1 MILSINLFYLKVC
14 FFIIRK
20 GQDEKNSRD
29 IKKSLA
35 LNIQSSRKSKKV
47 MFMKKMLIILALL
60 TVSLLAACQS
70 RIVGD
75 DITGGVVGV
84 ADYGT
89 AKEEYVGDEMI
100 IVKEF
105 HVVADKSI
113 YRPSILEVDK
123 GDSVRIVIYASNT
136 NHGFVLP
143 AYGINE
149 FLEEDNYKTIE
160 FVADQAGEFTFF
172 SNVYS
177 GPGTKD
183 MKGTL
188 VVNE

>member
-1 MILSINLFYLKVC
+1 
-14 FFIIRK
+14 
-20 GQDEKNSRD
+20 
-29 IKKSLA
+29 
-35 LNIQSSRKSKKV
+35 
-47 MFMKKMLIILALL
+47 MKKILIVVLL
-60 TVSLLAACQS
+60 IVSLLTACQS

-84 ADYGT
+84 TDYGT
-89 AKEEYVGDEMI
+89 AKEEYMGDEMV

-105 HVVADKSI
+105 HIVADKSI
-113 YRPSILEVDK
+113 YRPNMLEVDN
-123 GDSVRIVIYASNT
+123 GDYVRLIIYASNA

-177 GPGTKD
+177 GPGTKN

>member
-1 MILSINLFYLKVC
+1 
-14 FFIIRK
+14 
-20 GQDEKNSRD
+20 
-29 IKKSLA
+29 
-35 LNIQSSRKSKKV
+35 
-47 MFMKKMLIILALL
+47 MFMKKILIILALL
-60 TVSLLAACQS
+60 TASLLVACQS
-70 RIVGD
+70 RIVSD

-84 ADYGT
+84 TEYGLT
-89 AKEEYVGDEMI
+89 QEEYVGDEKV

-105 HVVADKSI
+105 HIVADKSI
-113 YRPSILEVDK
+113 YRPSLLEVDK
-123 GDSVRIVIYASNT
+123 GDTVRLIIYASNT

-160 FVADQAGEFTFF
+160 FVADQEGQFTFF

-188 VVNE
+188 IVNE

>member
-35 LNIQSSRKSKKV
+35 LNIQSSQNSEKV

-84 ADYGT
+84 GDYGT
-89 AKEEYVGDEMI
+89 VKEEYVGDELV

-113 YRPSILEVDK
+113 YRPNILEVDK
-123 GDSVRIVIYASNT
+123 GDSVRIIIYASSSD
-136 NHGFVLP
+136 HGIVIP
-143 AYGINE
+143 AFGINE
-149 FLEEDNYKTIE
+149 YVEEGNYKEIE
-160 FVADQAGEFTFF
+160 FVADQAGQFTFF

-177 GPGTKD
+177 GPGTKN

-188 VVNE
+188 MVNK

>member
-1 MILSINLFYLKVC
+1 
-14 FFIIRK
+14 
-20 GQDEKNSRD
+20 
-29 IKKSLA
+29 
-35 LNIQSSRKSKKV
+35 
-47 MFMKKMLIILALL
+47 MKKMLIILAIL

-70 RIVGD
+70 RIVSD

-89 AKEEYVGDEMI
+89 VKEEYVGDELV

-105 HVVADKSI
+105 HIVADKSM
-113 YRPSILEVDK
+113 YRPNILEVDK
-123 GDSVRIVIYASNT
+123 GDHVIAILYASSS

-160 FVADQAGEFTFF
+160 FVADQAGQFTFF

-188 VVNE
+188 IVNE

>member
-1 MILSINLFYLKVC
+1 
-14 FFIIRK
+14 
-20 GQDEKNSRD
+20 
-29 IKKSLA
+29 
-35 LNIQSSRKSKKV
+35 
-47 MFMKKMLIILALL
+47 MFMKKILIILALL
-60 TVSLLAACQS
+60 TVSLLTACQS

-89 AKEEYVGDEMI
+89 TKEEYVGDELV

-113 YRPSILEVDK
+113 YRPNILEVDN
-123 GDSVRIVIYASNT
+123 GDYVRLIIYASNSD
-136 NHGFVLP
+136 HGIVIP
-143 AYGINE
+143 AFGINE
-149 FLEEDNYKTIE
+149 HLEEDNYKTIE

-177 GPGTKD
+177 GPDTKD
-183 MKGTL
+183 MTGTL
-188 VVNE
+188 IVNE